1 MEKGTLFQF
10 RGSQTQ
16 YQNHDRDSSDD
27 QETADLFLYQKQ
39 TKTTSWVWILKWD
52 ICRDV
57 FITDSEGSQVK
68 GVEGGGVQIWFT
80 GKQSK

>member
-27 QETADLFLYQKQ
+27 QETADLFFIS
-39 TKTTSWVWILKWD
+39 KTNDNNKLSLDFEVRHLP
-52 ICRDV
+52 
-57 FITDSEGSQVK
+57 
-68 GVEGGGVQIWFT
+68 
-80 GKQSK
+80 